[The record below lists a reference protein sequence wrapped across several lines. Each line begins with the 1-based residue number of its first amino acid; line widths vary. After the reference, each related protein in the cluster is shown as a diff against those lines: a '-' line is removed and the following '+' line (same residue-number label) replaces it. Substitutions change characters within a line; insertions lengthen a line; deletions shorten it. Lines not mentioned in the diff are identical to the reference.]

1 MKDTDPKMLV
11 LLQFLISLI
20 TWSVVTV
27 TVDINDFFFISLD
40 TSRVSSFDVVNCLL
54 KLLAICFGVDT

>member
-27 TVDINDFFFISLD
+27 TADINDFCFISLD